1 MELSELIQRLE
12 LLEERILKLEKNQ
25 EEKIHNPRFKPP
37 THEEVADYFISL
49 RPLSSPTDALSF
61 SDVFISHYTN
71 TGWRYGKHK
80 MKDWKS
86 AMRSSWDLN
95 KFVNKNNKNNESIGR
110 VSRNDLQEWV
120 NS

>member
-1 MELSELIQRLE
+1 M
-12 LLEERILKLEKNQ
+12 
-25 EEKIHNPRFKPP
+25 EEKIKENNTNPRFKPP
-37 THEEVADYFISL
+37 THEEVGDYFLEL
-49 RPLSSPTDALSF
+49 RPLANADDAMGF

-110 VSRNDLQEWV
+110 VSRVDLQDWV
-120 NS
+120 NG